1 MVVTFYIKLFR
12 TGADKHNTIF
22 DVSPPSSRRD
32 KNYNHVHNTLRLF
45 DGLADFPFTASEK
58 KRDYE

>member
-1 MVVTFYIKLFR
+1 MFFKFY
-12 TGADKHNTIF
+12 KHNAIF